1 MRVQTLRDVTH
12 RNGRTDE
19 EGKNECYA
27 PHVSLPRTTTTR
39 TARTSHIVARSP
51 GFHIEGIEN
60 SQKRKAPGN
69 SIDYDLL
76 SFRGKLV
83 DDGTQEE

>member
-1 MRVQTLRDVTH
+1 MEFLDDVIDV

-19 EGKNECYA
+19 EGKNECSY
-27 PHVSLPRTTTTR
+27 
-39 TARTSHIVARSP
+39 IVARSP
-51 GFHIEGIEN
+51 RLHIEGIEN
-60 SQKRKAPGN
+60 SQKRKAPGD

-83 DDGTQEE
+83 DNGTQEE